1 MGPSPRAV
9 PHPKGL
15 EGVLDLDDLL
25 DVVAD
30 GGDDPIN
37 EVHHTV
43 GCMVVSLQQP
53 GTVDGHDLPREGVRM
68 SS

>member
-1 MGPSPRAV
+1 MWAG

-25 DVVAD
+25 NAVGD
-30 GGDDPIN
+30 GGDDLIN
-37 EVHHTV
+37 EVHHAV

-53 GTVDGHDLPREGVRM
+53 GTVDSHDLPTEGVRV
-68 SS
+68 SG